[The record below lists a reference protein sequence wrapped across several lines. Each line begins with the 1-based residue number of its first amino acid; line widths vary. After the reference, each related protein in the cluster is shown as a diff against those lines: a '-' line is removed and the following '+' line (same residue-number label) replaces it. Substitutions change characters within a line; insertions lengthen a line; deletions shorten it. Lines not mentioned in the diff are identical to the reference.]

1 MRKFAHVVTAAFCR
15 RNAVGVAGKRTSRI
29 LAAHCNVD
37 RGARL
42 CVALVEL
49 AEVVSMIESIIVY
62 TLLLWGCWLAAQSL
76 TPEGNT

>member
-1 MRKFAHVVTAAFCR
+1 MDCGAA
-15 RNAVGVAGKRTSRI
+15 
-29 LAAHCNVD
+29 
-37 RGARL
+37 L

-62 TLLLWGCWLAAQSL
+62 SLLLWGCWLAAQSL